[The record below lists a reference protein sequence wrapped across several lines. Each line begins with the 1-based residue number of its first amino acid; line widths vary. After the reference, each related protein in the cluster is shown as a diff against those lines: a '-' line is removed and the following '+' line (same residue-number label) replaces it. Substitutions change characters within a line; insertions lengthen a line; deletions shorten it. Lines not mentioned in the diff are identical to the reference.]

1 MMSESILQE
10 AHRLTHGDR
19 NNAYGHPL
27 DDYTKTA
34 AFWTIALRGA
44 GVLRDG
50 AEVAPDLA
58 ALMMC
63 LVKVSR
69 QLNAP
74 KRDNM
79 TDLAGYAWCVYEII
93 EEAARRAKP
102 EASNVAAIS
111 NYVDG
116 VPR

>member
-1 MMSESILQE
+1 MSESILQE

-19 NNAYGHPL
+19 NAAYGHPL

-34 AFWTIALRGA
+34 EFWTTALRGA
-44 GVLRDG
+44 GLLKDDAAVTP
-50 AEVAPDLA
+50 ELA

-63 LVKVSR
+63 LVKISR

-79 TDLAGYAWCVYEII
+79 VDLAGYAWVAHECI
-93 EEAARRAKP
+93 EEAARRK
-102 EASNVAAIS
+102 
-111 NYVDG
+111 
-116 VPR
+116 